1 MTLNRLR
8 SSASSALKVGIVEN
22 EIVDPSQIEVGD
34 DLSVDIVLDEND
46 QVIGAV
52 SDEVI
57 VATGPEGSVVDEIID
72 VLDADG
78 ELVIEDEII
87 TVYDAD
93 ANVVAREEEIRI
105 PLEG

>member
-1 MTLNRLR
+1 MDKDV
-8 SSASSALKVGIVEN
+8 SSQDVSTQDVV
-22 EIVDPSQIEVGD
+22 EVGD
-34 DLSVDIVLDEND
+34 DLSINIVLDENGD
-46 QVIGAV
+46 VIGAI

-57 VATGPEGSVVDEIID
+57 VATSSEGSVVDEIID

-78 ELVIEDEII
+78 NLVVEDEKI

-93 ANVVAREEEIRI
+93 ANIVAETEEIRI

>member
-1 MTLNRLR
+1 M
-8 SSASSALKVGIVEN
+8 GN
-22 EIVDPSQIEVGD
+22 EIVDPSEIEVGD
-34 DLSVDIVLDEND
+34 DLSVNIVLDEND
-46 QVIGAV
+46 QVVGAV

-57 VATGPEGSVVDEIID
+57 VATGSQGSIVDEIID

-78 ELVIEDEII
+78 ELVLEDEIV

>member
-1 MTLNRLR
+1 MDKDV
-8 SSASSALKVGIVEN
+8 SSQDVSTQDDV
-22 EIVDPSQIEVGD
+22 EVGD
-34 DLSVDIVLDEND
+34 DLSINIVLDENGD
-46 QVIGAV
+46 VIGAI

-57 VATGPEGSVVDEIID
+57 VATSSEGSVVDEIID

-78 ELVIEDEII
+78 NLVVEDEKI

-93 ANVVAREEEIRI
+93 ANIVAETEEIRI